1 MAFASATTTVAGGS
15 VAAARLD
22 ATSGD
27 SDISLPDGLQPS
39 ALAGAANESDALLPI
54 RPVRS
59 PEAVPLALGWVY
71 SQRPP
76 VFTWRH
82 LLGVFL
88 LVIVAAIW
96 VGASELV
103 QFIFGS
109 TGSTPWL
116 FITTVNVS
124 EFAVLLPLEAVREV
138 VILHWW
144 PSSSQSCCNS
154 GDWIRAARTAAVVA
168 PIWVVAQSTY
178 NWALAGVSVSV
189 STVLSTTSC
198 VWTFL
203 LSLIFLGERFSWVKG
218 AGVTL
223 TLGGASI
230 VALEG
235 GGTDA
240 AWWGIALSLLSAVAY
255 GCYTTALRRLA
266 PDGGGVRLQ
275 LLFGFI
281 GVFCACTLGPLT
293 GTLHAT
299 GVLRVP
305 PLDGGLMGLILTK
318 GLTDNVL
325 SDLLW
330 AWAIQLTSAT
340 LATVGLALT
349 IPLAMVADLLIDG
362 DVPGPSLAAGSCLVV
377 LGFLLTSVSPGGSS
391 ETPADAAVDSSAQDK
406 VAEAVELV
414 VRR

>member
-1 MAFASATTTVAGGS
+1 M
-15 VAAARLD
+15 
-22 ATSGD
+22 
-27 SDISLPDGLQPS
+27 
-39 ALAGAANESDALLPI
+39 
-54 RPVRS
+54 RPAHS
-59 PEAVPLALGWVY
+59 PEAVPLALGWVC
-71 SQRPP
+71 SQRPH
-76 VFTWRH
+76 VNWRH

-88 LVIVAAIW
+88 LVMVAAIW

-124 EFAVLLPLEAVREV
+124 EFAVLLPVEAVREV
-138 VILHWW
+138 VMLHWW

-154 GDWIRAARTAAVVA
+154 VDWIRAARAAAVVA

-203 LSLIFLGERFSWVKG
+203 LSLVFLGERFSWVKV

-235 GGTDA
+235 GGTA

-255 GCYTTALRRLA
+255 GCYTTAIRRLA

-299 GVLRVP
+299 GVMRVP
-305 PLDGGLMGLILTK
+305 PLNGGLMGLILTK

-362 DVPGPSLAAGSCLVV
+362 NVPGPSLAVGSFLVV
-377 LGFLLTSVSPGGSS
+377 LGFLLTSLSPGGSP
-391 ETPADAAVDSSAQDK
+391 ETLAEAAVDAGAQKK
-406 VAEAVELV
+406 VAETVELV